1 MSDRESLHKTDLTH
15 LWHPFTDIN
24 SLQAGDWP
32 IIERA
37 EGVCLHDT
45 DGREYL
51 DGISSWWCVNLGHRH
66 PRLLAAARAQLDV
79 LDQSILGGMSHPNA
93 IRLAERLA
101 SVTPDGLVRTFFA
114 SDGASAV
121 EAALKIALQ
130 YWANLGRPE
139 RHRFVSLVDGYHG
152 DTLGAVGVG
161 YVEAFH
167 RSFRPA
173 VIRSLEAASPH
184 CFHCP
189 HGLAPADCG
198 VACFAS
204 MERIV
209 RESHE
214 QLAAVIIEPICQG
227 AAGMRI
233 YPPEYLRRLRRLCDE
248 CDVLLIADEIA
259 VGFGRTGTLF
269 ACEHAGISPDIL
281 CLGKAM
287 TGGLLPLSAT
297 VATERIYD
305 AFRSPPGEDRTFYHG
320 HTTCGSPITAAVA
333 LAVLDVFEEEDIL
346 NRVRP
351 AMEAL
356 ADGIARLA
364 NLPCVHRTASLGMM
378 SAVEIAESAGGASL
392 ARRAAAK
399 ALEAGL
405 FIRPLGGVL
414 YLWPPL
420 TTTVE
425 QVERMVDLMAKALTD
440 AEHREGTLGSG
451 LD

>member
-227 AAGMRI
+227 
-233 YPPEYLRRLRRLCDE
+233 
-248 CDVLLIADEIA
+248 
-259 VGFGRTGTLF
+259 
-269 ACEHAGISPDIL
+269 
-281 CLGKAM
+281 
-287 TGGLLPLSAT
+287 
-297 VATERIYD
+297 
-305 AFRSPPGEDRTFYHG
+305 
-320 HTTCGSPITAAVA
+320 
-333 LAVLDVFEEEDIL
+333 
-346 NRVRP
+346 
-351 AMEAL
+351 L